1 MDRRRKEINKV
12 KEAAAEN
19 EVEIKH
25 QRLEIMQE
33 YRKSKAPFNISSE
46 RENIVPEDKETF
58 SPGPGEYNPINKTIM
73 EGYIKQQMQQEK
85 IKVFTSLTLEA

>member
-12 KEAAAEN
+12 KEAATEN

-33 YRKSKAPFNISSE
+33 YKKSKAPFNISSQ
-46 RENIVPEDKETF
+46 RQNIVPDDKEPLA
-58 SPGPGEYNPINKTIM
+58 PGPGEYNPINKTIM

-85 IKVFTSLTLEA
+85 IKVYTSLTLET